1 MKKLCILWL
10 PLAIALCLTSCQDAF
25 ENAAIDLSGSDLC
38 GDLFP
43 SGTDGNKGIP
53 FSGGDGMEKSGDGY
67 SYTMSSY
74 TSANFS
80 SWGGGNGT
88 FHFKVR
94 KQAGTWDGGD
104 YAFEDMTE
112 GALLEGVTFEKDGNN
127 PCLKGLVEGG
137 KYTLTFTPL
146 DSGKIELSVDG
157 YVPEVQVVDTD
168 KLETL
173 SALFFGDTKLTSTDS
188 VYLSIE
194 GDSCSD
200 TTTGKYF
207 FKPVG
212 TDFVATAYVTTGD
225 AFADWGRGTSA
236 YSCWGKVYWGDNSA
250 IKSDSKKWKWDS
262 GALSFKDGDNFF
274 LENAGKSTLYKI
286 TVTVSA
292 SSSNMKME
300 KVE

>member
-1 MKKLCILWL
+1 MKKLFALWL
-10 PLAIALCLTSCQDAF
+10 TLATALCLTSCKDLF
-25 ENAAIDLSGSDLC
+25 EGAALDLSGSDLC
-38 GDLFP
+38 GDMMS
-43 SGTDGNKGIP
+43 SGDEGFP
-53 FSGGDGMEKSGDGY
+53 FSKMEKSGDSY
-67 SYTMSSY
+67 SYTLAYKSSM
-74 TSANFS
+74 AN
-80 SWGGGNGT
+80 WGGGNGT
-88 FHFKVR
+88 LNFKIR
-94 KQAGTWDGGD
+94 KVAGNWAGGGYSFD
-104 YAFEDMTE
+104 DMST
-112 GALLEGVTFEKDGNN
+112 GSLMEGVTFESGDN
-127 PCLKGLVEGG
+127 PCLKGLVDGAE
-137 KYTLTFTPL
+137 YTLTFTPL
-146 DSGKIELSVDG
+146 DSGKVEISVDG

-194 GDSCSD
+194 GDSCGD
-200 TTTGKYF
+200 TTKGKYF

-225 AFADWGRGTSA
+225 AFADWGKGTSA

-250 IKSDSKKWKWDS
+250 ITSDSKQWKWDS
-262 GALSFKDGDNFF
+262 GALSFKDGGNFF